1 MGNIV
6 NKMLSSFG
14 FDAAEDYEEDYYDE
28 TPEDTYEEPVVE
40 SYTRRN
46 KVMKLHHND
55 ITAPQQ
61 MKVVVMQ
68 PENFDEAR
76 DITNHLKDRKP
87 IVVNLEAVEKEVA
100 RRIVDF
106 LSGAVFALD
115 GDMEKITN
123 GIFLLVPHNVAIMD
137 DEAAVSGKSSFPWGK

>member
-14 FDAAEDYEEDYYDE
+14 FDPADEYEDEYYDE
-28 TPEDTYEEPVVE
+28 TESIYEEPAVE

-46 KVMKLHHND
+46 KVMKLHHNEMN
-55 ITAPQQ
+55 ASQQ

-76 DITNHLKDRKP
+76 DITNHLKERKP

-115 GDMEKITN
+115 GDMQKISN
-123 GIFLLVPHNVAIMD
+123 GIFLLVPNNVAIMD
-137 DEAAVSGKSSFPWGK
+137 DDAALGGKSSFPWGK

>member
-14 FDAAEDYEEDYYDE
+14 FDAAEDYEDEYYDE
-28 TPEDTYEEPVVE
+28 TVEDTYEEPVVE

-46 KVMKLHHND
+46 KVMKLHNNEP
-55 ITAPQQ
+55 APQQ

-137 DEAAVSGKSSFPWGK
+137 DEAALGGKSSFPWGK